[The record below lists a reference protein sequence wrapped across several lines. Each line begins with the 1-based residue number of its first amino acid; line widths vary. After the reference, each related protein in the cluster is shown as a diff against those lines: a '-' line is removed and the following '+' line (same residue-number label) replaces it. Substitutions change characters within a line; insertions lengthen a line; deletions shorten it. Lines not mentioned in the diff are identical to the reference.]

1 MIAVESSMPCVQLRG
16 IAIRDEDGRFDGA
29 WVLVAIDAECIRP
42 EDQVPQIMR
51 KTTTKAFDAAVA
63 LLDVL
68 TKNYF
73 SSKIHLAAQAEEIAQ
88 LEANEKHMEY
98 LLQKTEVLTE
108 ILKMMESDVTFAQ
121 IMEDILERVGTY
133 MHLSNGSL
141 LKLQV
146 DEEHV
151 EMICEWADK
160 PEHEHMRTYGSLPL
174 AEVPFMTGRPYTI
187 SSETDYAKA
196 IFRLFYQV

>member
-1 MIAVESSMPCVQLRG
+1 M
-16 IAIRDEDGRFDGA
+16 
-29 WVLVAIDAECIRP
+29 
-42 EDQVPQIMR
+42 
-51 KTTTKAFDAAVA
+51 
-63 LLDVL
+63 
-68 TKNYF
+68 
-73 SSKIHLAAQAEEIAQ
+73 
-88 LEANEKHMEY
+88 
-98 LLQKTEVLTE
+98 
-108 ILKMMESDVTFAQ
+108 
-121 IMEDILERVGTY
+121 ERVGTY

-160 PEHEHMRTYGSLPL
+160 PEHERMRTYGSLPL

-196 IFRLFYQV
+196 IFRLFHQVRDSLWCISAFECQWQMQYVSVLYHDGGRP

>member
-1 MIAVESSMPCVQLRG
+1 MSLLHRSWKIYWS
-16 IAIRDEDGRFDGA
+16 A
-29 WVLVAIDAECIRP
+29 WELICICP
-42 EDQVPQIMR
+42 
-51 KTTTKAFDAAVA
+51 
-63 LLDVL
+63 
-68 TKNYF
+68 
-73 SSKIHLAAQAEEIAQ
+73 
-88 LEANEKHMEY
+88 
-98 LLQKTEVLTE
+98 
-108 ILKMMESDVTFAQ
+108 
-121 IMEDILERVGTY
+121 
-133 MHLSNGSL
+133 GSL